1 MAWDITSGQLKIKW
15 QKVIGHRKCRS
26 ERIMKATLTITS
38 LAQVKLHPIEGAPVR
53 NRLTEITE
61 TEITEVV
68 QMAATTANTAT
79 ILHMIPV
86 TMGTAGIAGIASVS

>member
-1 MAWDITSGQLKIKW
+1 
-15 QKVIGHRKCRS
+15 
-26 ERIMKATLTITS
+26 MKATLTITS

-53 NRLTEITE
+53 NRLTE

-68 QMAATTANTAT
+68 QMAATTATTAT

-86 TMGTAGIAGIASVS
+86 TMGTAGIAGIRT

>member
-1 MAWDITSGQLKIKW
+1 LAWDITSGQLKIKW

-53 NRLTEITE
+53 NRLTE

-68 QMAATTANTAT
+68 QMAATTATTAT